1 MRLLVWLLVLLNV
14 GLLAYFN
21 MDLIVP
27 KPALADTSIQPE
39 KLKILSEK
47 DLDSM
52 PKTAAPVPEI
62 VAQASALPSAPIVQ
76 LPIVQVPIVQVPVVA
91 QGSTSCFKWGNFTK
105 TNLPAAQ
112 VVLVRLGLQSQINQ
126 EAGAEE
132 DRRFWV
138 YYPPLKSAQLAQKK
152 TGEIRAL
159 GVNELFIVQD
169 SQWRNAISFGLFQ
182 DEQLATALLNDLIA
196 KGVKGATKALRSPG
210 KALNSLLVKSVSP
223 DAALEL
229 QKIKPEF
236 VGTDLTPVAC
246 PS

>member
-21 MDLIVP
+21 MDLIAP
-27 KPALADTSIQPE
+27 KPASADRSIQPE
-39 KLKILSEK
+39 ALKILSEK
-47 DLDSM
+47 DLEAMQKVVAS
-52 PKTAAPVPEI
+52 APELVT
-62 VAQASALPSAPIVQ
+62 QASA
-76 LPIVQVPIVQVPVVA
+76 PVV
-91 QGSTSCFKWGNFTK
+91 QEPISCYKWGNFTK

-112 VVLVRLGLQSQINQ
+112 VVLVRLGLQSVISQ
-126 EAGAEE
+126 EAGARE

-138 YYPPLKSAQLAQKK
+138 YYPPLKSAGLAQKK
-152 TGEIRAL
+152 ADEIRTM
-159 GVNELFIVQD
+159 GVDELFIVQD

-182 DEQLATALLNDLIA
+182 EEQLATALLNDLLA

-210 KALNSLLVKSVSP
+210 KSLSSLFVKAVSS

-236 VGTDLTPVAC
+236 VGTEIAPAAC
-246 PS
+246 PA

>member
-21 MDLIVP
+21 MDIIEP
-27 KPALADTSIQPE
+27 KPAVADRSIQPE
-39 KLKILSEK
+39 RLKILSKK
-47 DLDSM
+47 DLEAM
-52 PKTAAPVPEI
+52 PKVAAPAQEL
-62 VAQASALPSAPIVQ
+62 VAQISAPAVQ
-76 LPIVQVPIVQVPVVA
+76 AP
-91 QGSTSCFKWGNFTK
+91 TSCYKWGNFTK

-112 VVLVRLGLQSQINQ
+112 VVLVRLGLQSVVNQ
-126 EAGAEE
+126 EAGAKE

-138 YYPPLKSAQLAQKK
+138 YYPSLKSAAIAQQKAD
-152 TGEIRAL
+152 EIRAM
-159 GVNELFIVQD
+159 GVDELFIVQD

-182 DEQLATALLNDLIA
+182 DEQLASALLNDLLA

-210 KALNSLLVKSVSP
+210 KSLSSLFVKAVSA

-236 VGTDLTPVAC
+236 VGTELEPAAC
-246 PS
+246 PA

>member
-21 MDLIVP
+21 MDLIAP
-27 KPALADTSIQPE
+27 KPAAPDRSIQPE
-39 KLKILSEK
+39 RLKILSEK
-47 DLDSM
+47 DLEAM
-52 PKTAAPVPEI
+52 QKVVAPAPEI
-62 VAQASALPSAPIVQ
+62 VAQTSALVVQ
-76 LPIVQVPIVQVPVVA
+76 GA
-91 QGSTSCFKWGNFTK
+91 ASCYKWGNFTK

-112 VVLVRLGLQSQINQ
+112 VVLVRLGLQSVINQ
-126 EAGAEE
+126 EPGAPE

-138 YYPPLKSAQLAQKK
+138 YYPPLKSAAIAQQKAA
-152 TGEIRAL
+152 EIKAM
-159 GVNELFIVQD
+159 GVEELFIVQD

-182 DEQLATALLNDLIA
+182 DEQLASALLNDLVS

-210 KALNSLLVKSVSP
+210 ISLSSLFVKAVSS

-236 VGTDLTPVAC
+236 VGTELAPAAC
-246 PS
+246 PA